1 MSSGFNSDVRVG
13 EHVYHVQTED
23 RGPAHPV
30 LDTAVYQNGRVV
42 LRRSSNYS
50 AFAASPEFSPEG
62 LRERVELQ
70 HRETMEDLRAGRLDE
85 EIAAALKK
93 ASASAGSAAIQ
104 VRLLNPG
111 SWLSAGTVSLEVE
124 AIGRADNQPLPNV
137 EVDAQIEGAAQLAR
151 HSATTDAK
159 GRAQIQFPLP
169 LLGQGDLALVIQ
181 AKHETSQDEI
191 RFAMRSRA
199 KTPSAS

>member
-1 MSSGFNSDVRVG
+1 MSSGFNSDVKVG
-13 EHVYHVQTED
+13 EQVFHVQTED
-23 RGPAHPV
+23 RGPARPI

-42 LRRSSNYS
+42 LRRTSNYQ
-50 AFAASPEFSPEG
+50 AFAASSEFSPEG

-85 EIAAALKK
+85 EINAARNKAAAPT
-93 ASASAGSAAIQ
+93 IQ
-104 VRLLNPG
+104 VKLLNPG
-111 SWLSAGTVSLEVE
+111 SWLSAGTVSLDVE
-124 AIGRADNQPLPNV
+124 AIGRADNQPVANV
-137 EVDAQIEGAAQLAR
+137 QVNAEIEGAAQPAR
-151 HSATTDAK
+151 HSATTDAQ

-181 AKHETSQDEI
+181 AKHENSQDEI

-199 KTPSAS
+199 KAPSASSAS